1 MYFKLDNCST
11 QDKCKWIFQFWNNL
25 AKKLSTKVIIYY
37 GVSAHG
43 KGLVDAMSA
52 IGVKSPL
59 STAVITKNLHCN
71 SAEDIHQDLSDLFK
85 DDKTKLYTILTSED
99 IESFKNDNSPL
110 IIKGCMKLHRLSF
123 FPDGSIQSKINI
135 CSCKS
140 CVEGDL
146 VSCLTEKGKTVQQVT
161 EVSDDDST
169 TESEFENDYDDE
181 SDAEAYELRSESVNS
196 VLTKNTTIG

>member
-1 MYFKLDNCST
+1 M
-11 QDKCKWIFQFWNNL
+11 
-25 AKKLSTKVIIYY
+25 
-37 GVSAHG
+37 
-43 KGLVDAMSA
+43 
-52 IGVKSPL
+52 
-59 STAVITKNLHCN
+59 
-71 SAEDIHQDLSDLFK
+71 
-85 DDKTKLYTILTSED
+85 
-99 IESFKNDNSPL
+99 

-196 VLTKNTTIG
+196 VLTKNTTIALYSSSNSLELFYLCKVIDFGVAIENVVDEYNHIIPRDHIISNVNTTKNKRKQNRKFITSYSKKQFISS